1 MRFSA
6 EILWVSLT
14 VLIYYIALTLYKKFK
29 SPLLNPVL
37 VSVICL
43 IAILKISGVQAAEYS
58 KSVNVITFFLGPS
71 VVALGFML
79 SQQWDLIRKNLKAIF
94 WSVSLAS
101 LAGILSATAIAYLLG
116 AESKIVATL
125 APKSVTTPIAIGI
138 AEKTN
143 GIVALTA
150 AIVIAVGVFG
160 AVVGPT
166 FLNMINIKDAFARGL
181 AMGTAAHGI
190 GTARAVEEGETTGT
204 AAALSIGLA
213 GVFTVVFIFL
223 IYFFIGDWDQISNY
237 LNNFFNSS
245 KILTSETKLKISCF
259 SMFFS

>member
-1 MRFSA
+1 MGFST
-6 EILWVSLT
+6 EILWVSITLM
-14 VLIYYIALTLYKKFK
+14 IYYFALMLYKRFK

-37 VSVICL
+37 VSVTCI
-43 IAILKISGVQAAEYS
+43 IIILKVGKIPVAEYS
-58 KSVNVITFFLGPS
+58 KSVSVISFFLGPS

-79 SQQWDLIRKNLKAIF
+79 YQQWDLIRKNLKAIF

-101 LAGILSATAIAYLLG
+101 LAGIVSVTIIAYFLR
-116 AESKIVATL
+116 AESEIIATL
-125 APKSVTTPIAIGI
+125 APKSITTPIAIGVS
-138 AEKTN
+138 EKTN

-160 AVVGPT
+160 AVVGPS
-166 FLNMINIKDAFARGL
+166 FLNLLKIKDAFARGL

-213 GVFTVVFIFL
+213 GVFTVAFIFL
-223 IYFFIGDWDQISNY
+223 IYFFIGDWNQISIF
-237 LNNFFNSS
+237 LDNFFNSV
-245 KILTSETKLKISCF
+245 
-259 SMFFS
+259 

>member
-1 MRFSA
+1 M
-6 EILWVSLT
+6 EILWVGCTICTYYLALSL
-14 VLIYYIALTLYKKFK
+14 YNKYK

-37 VSVICL
+37 ISVTFIILILKLTQIKVSEYLHGVSVI
-43 IAILKISGVQAAEYS
+43 S
-58 KSVNVITFFLGPS
+58 FFLGPS

-79 SQQWDLIRKNLKAIF
+79 YQQWELIKKNLKAIL

-101 LAGILSATAIAYLLG
+101 LSGIISVTLIAYLLN
-116 AESKIVATL
+116 ANSEIIATL

-150 AIVIAVGVFG
+150 AVVIAVGVFG
-160 AVVGPT
+160 AVIGPT
-166 FLNMINIKDAFARGL
+166 FLNLLKIKDSFARGL

-204 AAALSIGLA
+204 AAALSIGLS
-213 GVFTVVFIFL
+213 GVFTVLFIFL
-223 IYFFIGDWDQISNY
+223 IHFFIGDWSQIVKF
-237 LNNFFNSS
+237 LG
-245 KILTSETKLKISCF
+245 
-259 SMFFS
+259 